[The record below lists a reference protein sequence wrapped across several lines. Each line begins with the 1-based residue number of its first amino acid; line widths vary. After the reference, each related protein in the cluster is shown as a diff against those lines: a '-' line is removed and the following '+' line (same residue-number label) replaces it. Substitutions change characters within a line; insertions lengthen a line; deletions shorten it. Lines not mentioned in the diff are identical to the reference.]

1 MYTTNLSDSQIIHS
15 IQKHQSAIKISRAI
29 TIICYFCI
37 IALPLGFIFNIAFSG
52 DGMWGKVMIVGLLA
66 IPIGIINAKITTNH
80 KKKLKA
86 FVGEHLIKNIIAEKI
101 DIIDYLPNPEISTN
115 TIKKCTLFPSYD
127 RLTASDYING
137 TYKGVDLTYYD
148 LHLEQEQTDTD
159 DDGHTTTTFVTVFKG
174 PLIQLSLKQS
184 INGFVKI
191 KERKTSRK
199 EKGFFS
205 NVLSGASDILGIK
218 TKDESIE
225 VENAAFNNQF
235 EIKTSNQEMSFYI
248 LTPQFMENIMRADE
262 LANGYTNI
270 EFRGKNAFVAIYNG
284 YDSFEIT
291 KTVLNQKS
299 LDNNRQR
306 LRNDLNRIL
315 AIVDEII
322 SKDNLF

>member
-1 MYTTNLSDSQIIHS
+1 MSSTKLSDNQIIRE

-29 TIICYFCI
+29 TIISFFCI
-37 IALPLGFIFNIAFSG
+37 IALPLGFIFNVAFSG
-52 DGMWGKVMIVGLLA
+52 SGMWGKIMIAGLLA
-66 IPIGIINAKITTNH
+66 IPIGIISAKINTSH

-86 FVGEHLIKNIIAEKI
+86 FVGEHLIKDIIAEKI
-101 DIIDYLPNPEISTN
+101 DVIEYLPNPEISTN
-115 TIKKCTLFPSYD
+115 TIKKCTLLPSYD
-127 RLTASDYING
+127 RLTASDYIRG

-148 LHLEQEQTDTD
+148 LLLEQEQSDTD
-159 DDGHTTTTFVTVFKG
+159 DEGHTTTTFVTVFKG
-174 PLIQLSLKQS
+174 PLIQLSLKQA
-184 INGFVKI
+184 IDGFVKI

-199 EKGFFS
+199 AKGFFS

-235 EIKTSNQEMSFYI
+235 EIKTSNPEMSFYI

-270 EFRGKNAFVAIYNG
+270 EFRGKNAFIAIHNG

-291 KTVLNQKS
+291 KTVLNKKS
-299 LDNNRQR
+299 LDNNRQQ
-306 LRNDLNRIL
+306 LRNDLRRIL
-315 AIVDEII
+315 AIIDEII
-322 SKDNLF
+322 AKDNLF